1 MIQFPSSTHKG
12 LRLPKESFYTHA
24 TMTPIVKRAMID
36 DIEQIVWSHTL
47 TAETLNVNRSDKVR
61 QIDVLTVTLKK
72 REYNEKI
79 FEVIERVIPRHIL
92 FILRFKS
99 EYRLLIHYKEEYEN
113 VKGKFRIVESY
124 TTDWKPEEEVTLS
137 ITGLDLERIYHNFVY
152 QIAGNK
158 LKKEPGRELSKA
170 VEQQQEAEK
179 IRNKI
184 ARLEAKLKKE
194 IQFNLQLQIS
204 MEIKVLKKQLLDT
217 TDKEKSLPR

>member
-1 MIQFPSSTHKG
+1 
-12 LRLPKESFYTHA
+12 
-24 TMTPIVKRAMID
+24 
-36 DIEQIVWSHTL
+36 
-47 TAETLNVNRSDKVR
+47 
-61 QIDVLTVTLKK
+61 
-72 REYNEKI
+72 
-79 FEVIERVIPRHIL
+79 
-92 FILRFKS
+92 
-99 EYRLLIHYKEEYEN
+99 LIHYKEEYEN

-170 VEQQQEAEK
+170 VEQQQGAEK

-194 IQFNLQLQIS
+194 VQFNLQLQIA